1 MALSTVIRRPIFT
14 IYPNCAKC
22 IRPLV
27 HGLVKSRIFD
37 LSDTFPN
44 EKCFNILWSR
54 DGGLDS
60 DPKAI

>member
-37 LSDTFPN
+37 LSDTFPD
-44 EKCFNILWSR
+44 EECFNILWSR